1 MNLGCTRR
9 ALLPVVAGLALPSD
23 VLAQSRPSWRP
34 GLQLY
39 TVRDGLNAD
48 LEGTLRRVADIG
60 YREVELAGLPGVT
73 ARAMRASLQR
83 FGLDAPSM
91 HASYEV
97 LRGNLASVLEEA
109 RTLGA
114 NYLVC
119 PSVDAE
125 ERRTAGEWKRVCRT
139 LSEIGRAVRG
149 HGLVLAYHNHDFEF
163 APFGDGTTP
172 FHLLTTETDPRDV
185 KLELDVYW
193 VAKAGL
199 DPVRHLLDG
208 RDRILLVHLKDLARD
223 GATVEVG
230 EGTLDFERIV
240 RTALAVGVKHLFV
253 EQDTSTDPLASIGT
267 SLRLLERLPADVRP
281 QSKL

>member
-9 ALLPVVAGLALPSD
+9 SLLSVVAGLAMPLD
-23 VLAQSRPSWRP
+23 TLAQSRPSWRP

-39 TVRDGLNAD
+39 TVRDALGAD
-48 LEGTLRRVADIG
+48 LDGTLRRVADAG

-73 ARAMRASLQR
+73 AQAMHASLKR
-83 FGLDAPSM
+83 CGLDAPSV
-91 HASYEV
+91 HAGYEA
-97 LRGNLASVLEEA
+97 LRDDLASVLEEA

-125 ERRTAGEWKRVCRT
+125 ERRTTADWKRVCRT
-139 LSEIGRAVRG
+139 LNGIGRAVRG

-163 APFGDGTTP
+163 APFSDGTTP
-172 FHLLTTETDPRDV
+172 FRLLMTETDPRDV

-199 DPVRHLLDG
+199 DPVQHLKDG
-208 RDRILLVHLKDLARD
+208 ADRIVLVHLKDLGAD
-223 GATVEVG
+223 GSTVEVG
-230 EGTLDFERIV
+230 RGVLDMDRIV
-240 RTALAVGVKHLFV
+240 RTALLAGVRHLFV
-253 EQDTSTDPLASIGT
+253 EQDDSTDPLASIAT
-267 SLRLLERLPADVRP
+267 SFQFLERLRL
-281 QSKL
+281 QR